1 MRSRFGRAIVA
12 IRDDDLRAEA
22 LGFPTY
28 RMRLAVFVAAGAIA
42 GIAGALSVNQQG
54 YVSPNLLHWTQSG
67 TLMVM
72 VILGGVASLWG
83 GVLGAAVLV
92 VLQEALSAYT
102 THWEFWTGWVLLAVV
117 LFARHGLAGWLA
129 GLADEEAMSDAAPA
143 TEPLLDVQQL
153 SKRFGGVVASAGVD
167 LRVHEG
173 EVHALIGPNGA
184 GKTTLVAQLAGQVRP
199 DRGRIVFAG
208 RDITHLSPHERA
220 RRGLARS
227 FQITRLFKSFD
238 VRDNVVLAVQAA
250 ARHGDPAAAG
260 APAGREAEARRVDEV
275 LAEIGLADKAAR
287 AIDALSHGE
296 QRALEV
302 GLAVASRPRLV
313 MLDEP
318 MAGMGHDES
327 KRMEALIRRLRVRTT
342 VLLIEHDVDAVFRL
356 ADRVSVLVSG
366 QIIASGAPEAVR
378 RDAGV
383 IEAYLGEE

>member
-1 MRSRFGRAIVA
+1 
-12 IRDDDLRAEA
+12 
-22 LGFPTY
+22 
-28 RMRLAVFVAAGAIA
+28 
-42 GIAGALSVNQQG
+42 
-54 YVSPNLLHWTQSG
+54 
-67 TLMVM
+67 
-72 VILGGVASLWG
+72 
-83 GVLGAAVLV
+83 
-92 VLQEALSAYT
+92 
-102 THWEFWTGWVLLAVV
+102 
-117 LFARHGLAGWLA
+117 
-129 GLADEEAMSDAAPA
+129 MSTAAPRSA
-143 TEPLLDVQQL
+143 LLEVERL
-153 SKRFGGVVASAGVD
+153 SKRFGGVIASAGVD
-167 LRVHEG
+167 LRVREG

-199 DRGRIVFAG
+199 DSGRIVFAG
-208 RDITHLSPHERA
+208 SDITRLAPHERA

-250 ARHGDPAAAG
+250 GRTEPAAG
-260 APAGREAEARRVDEV
+260 AAARREAIERRVDEV
-275 LAEIGLADKAAR
+275 LAEIGLADQAGAR
-287 AIDALSHGE
+287 IDALSHGE

-327 KRMEALIRRLRVRTT
+327 KRMEALIRRLRAHTT

-383 IEAYLGEE
+383 VEAYLGEE